1 MKRKLLNIIILT
13 LIFSDLAFSQ
23 SNFISDYNII
33 DIKPIET
40 NIIVPFITNLQTNSI
55 FSNSIFR
62 PGTNIYNDDF
72 THRHSLAIDF
82 GTTLFSTLI
91 APFLFNLTYE
101 QPDGAYR
108 KALDGKFGFRFAYTY
123 RLLQKM
129 ELDVTLGMYF
139 INTYYTNTK
148 GYYSG
153 SVYAIP
159 FSAGVRFYFNKGN
172 NATGFFL
179 LPKIGGTFFI
189 TKANLYRYD
198 KNKVENK
205 NTFVFDKYLALEMGF
220 RIDISRSFGLTSGVR
235 PFIDISIM
243 DVGVSFVYA
252 LRFVPL
258 PRFSVGIFF

>member
-1 MKRKLLNIIILT
+1 
-13 LIFSDLAFSQ
+13 
-23 SNFISDYNII
+23 
-33 DIKPIET
+33 
-40 NIIVPFITNLQTNSI
+40 
-55 FSNSIFR
+55 
-62 PGTNIYNDDF
+62 
-72 THRHSLAIDF
+72 
-82 GTTLFSTLI
+82 
-91 APFLFNLTYE
+91 
-101 QPDGAYR
+101 
-108 KALDGKFGFRFAYTY
+108 
-123 RLLQKM
+123 M